1 MRITLYQPDI
11 PQNTGTILRMAAC
24 MDVGVD
30 IIEPCGFVLD
40 DKRLRR
46 SGMDYLDQV
55 DLTRHVS
62 WTHFHKDCADAGD
75 RLILLTTSGDLPYCD
90 FAFQPNDR
98 LLLGR
103 ESAGAPPEVHEAAQA
118 RLCIP
123 MANGTRSLNIAM
135 ATSMVLG
142 EALRQT
148 NQFATG
154 NTE

>member
-1 MRITLYQPDI
+1 MRIALYQPDI

-30 IIEPCGFVLD
+30 IIEPCGFILD

-46 SGMDYLDQV
+46 SGMDYLNRV
-55 DLTRHVS
+55 NLARHIS
-62 WTHFHKDCADAGD
+62 WTHFHKNCSDAGD
-75 RLILLTTSGDLPYCD
+75 RLILLTTSGDVSYYD

-148 NQFATG
+148 KQFATR

>member
-1 MRITLYQPDI
+1 M
-11 PQNTGTILRMAAC
+11 N
-24 MDVGVD
+24 VGVD

-55 DLTRHVS
+55 DLTRHLS
-62 WTHFHKDCADAGD
+62 WTHFHKNCTDAGD

-90 FAFQPNDR
+90 FTFQTNDR

-118 RLCIP
+118 RLCIL

-154 NTE
+154 NAE